1 MPDSVLH
8 LVIYHAVFLKSNL
21 GISATGMN
29 EYQLKRG
36 YTGEKLESSYINNV
50 QKKEKKKGN
59 AKVFAYI
66 GNVPIRPLNEA
77 QYYVHSLAE

>member
-50 QKKEKKKGN
+50 
-59 AKVFAYI
+59 
-66 GNVPIRPLNEA
+66 
-77 QYYVHSLAE
+77 

>member
-36 YTGEKLESSYINNV
+36 YTGEKLESSYINITPL
-50 QKKEKKKGN
+50 KSWKCLEKKKVML
-59 AKVFAYI
+59 K
-66 GNVPIRPLNEA
+66 
-77 QYYVHSLAE
+77 SLPT